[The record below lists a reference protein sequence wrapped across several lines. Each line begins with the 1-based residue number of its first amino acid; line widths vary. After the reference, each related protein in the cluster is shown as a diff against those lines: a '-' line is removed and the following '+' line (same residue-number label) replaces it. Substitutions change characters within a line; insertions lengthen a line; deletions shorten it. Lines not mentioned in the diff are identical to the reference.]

1 MSSDLV
7 LGSDSAILIG
17 KVFLIGLTFHCPLW
31 VHLLCETNLMLF
43 PEVWGRISF
52 RCTHKLHCVFALID
66 CTRMVQFLTAIPFL
80 FYYYVDDR
88 AVGNGG
94 GHRVFK

>member
-1 MSSDLV
+1 
-7 LGSDSAILIG
+7 
-17 KVFLIGLTFHCPLW
+17 
-31 VHLLCETNLMLF
+31 MLF

-88 AVGNGG
+88 AVGNRGG
-94 GHRVFK
+94 GHCVLKWGFTRKFHENQDDALK